1 MTISPRIRPTF
12 FNAILIALLLGI
24 TPVAIVTGCRTQTK
38 EAAAYNSFRTT
49 WDVTYAAYQAWCA
62 KVVSGQVHPVRERQA
77 DLAWNLFRT
86 TFRQSFVAA
95 SQNWNAPVSTN
106 VLARKEHFLNT
117 VK

>member
-1 MTISPRIRPTF
+1 MTITPRIKPTL
-12 FNAILIALLLGI
+12 FNAILVALLLGI
-24 TPVAIVTGCRTQTK
+24 APVAIVTGCRTQTK

-62 KVVSGQVHPVRERQA
+62 KVVSGEVSPARERQA
-77 DLAWNLFRT
+77 DLAWNLFRS

-106 VLARKEHFLNT
+106 VVIRKEAFLE
-117 VK
+117 KIK